1 MQIDS
6 TNCISL
12 VLSKFKFIKHRGDAL
27 TFSTTSFYVLKVP
40 LLPKRYA
47 ANANT
52 AEIYIIILLLLCIP
66 QCTSADRVAD
76 MA

>member
-12 VLSKFKFIKHRGDAL
+12 VLNKFTFIKQRGDAL
-27 TFSTTSFYVLKVP
+27 TFSTTSFYMLKVP
-40 LLPKRYA
+40 LLQKRYA
-47 ANANT
+47 AYANT
-52 AEIYIIILLLLCIP
+52 AAIYIILLLLLCIS
-66 QCTSADRVAD
+66 QCTSADRVAN